1 MGAIGKLMAK
11 DLGPI
16 LFQKTVTGINGNIVS
31 LSNDAQIEAEWII
44 NATAKQDSIFNQ
56 NDNGEKD
63 FLGTTTLYLKGKRQ
77 ASVSKSIVL
86 IADPTSQILHFSFPS
101 EVQNAYAPDGYSLC
115 SISLKWKGITQ
126 NPQKLTEHIVLDLS
140 KHYPSIDW
148 KQFDYLAHFDIPFA
162 LPKWESGNEETF
174 KVNQNRISI
183 GDHLAYPSING
194 ALRSGR
200 EAGEYVVSKL
210 KTQ

>member
-1 MGAIGKLMAK
+1 
-11 DLGPI
+11 
-16 LFQKTVTGINGNIVS
+16 
-31 LSNDAQIEAEWII
+31 
-44 NATAKQDSIFNQ
+44 
-56 NDNGEKD
+56 
-63 FLGTTTLYLKGKRQ
+63 
-77 ASVSKSIVL
+77 
-86 IADPTSQILHFSFPS
+86 
-101 EVQNAYAPDGYSLC
+101 
-115 SISLKWKGITQ
+115 
-126 NPQKLTEHIVLDLS
+126 LDLS

-183 GDHLAYPSING
+183 GDYLAYPSING